1 MRLAQT
7 SRTLAII
14 SGALALVAA
23 ALYVALIAAADDP
36 VENYGIVAAVVAA
49 IAGAG
54 FAALA
59 GGLAASPRT
68 ASRLLGLAGA
78 VLVIVGVLAIFSIG
92 LALIVAGGL
101 ALAAAAGQLERDRW
115 RYE

>member
-14 SGALALVAA
+14 SGALAFVAA

-49 IAGAG
+49 IAG